1 MAEQITVADY
11 ELEKAKL
18 ELLEKQLKEQG
29 TVIIGPGAKPLYKS
43 KIFWANVVAVGVMVA
58 NQVFGVELSA
68 EELAVVLGAVFPLI
82 NIFLRFNGNDI
93 TSLT

>member
-1 MAEQITVADY
+1 MAEEITVADY

-18 ELLEKQLKEQG
+18 VQLEKALKAQG
-29 TVIIGPGAKPLYKS
+29 TVIIGPDAKPLYKS
-43 KIFWANVVAVGVMVA
+43 KIFWANVIAIGVMVA

-68 EELAVVLGAVFPLI
+68 EEMAVVLGAVFPLV
-82 NIFLRFNGNDI
+82 NIFLRFNNKDI